1 MPQRADREIQPSS
14 EDRTQPRPVGPLRGL
29 GRLQAGGRADH
40 ALITPIVT
48 TVWAVLAGVVVLVG
62 VVGTVL
68 PGLPGAVLVLAGFV
82 WLAWLDEFTHIGS
95 GTIVLLTAL
104 TVASYAVDLAAT
116 ALGAR
121 RAGASRWAVT
131 GAFAGTLIG
140 LFFGLPGLLLG
151 PFVGAVAGEYLS
163 RRTFCGGR
171 PGPDSERG

>member
-1 MPQRADREIQPSS
+1 M
-14 EDRTQPRPVGPLRGL
+14 
-29 GRLQAGGRADH
+29 
-40 ALITPIVT
+40 T

-82 WLAWLDEFTHIGS
+82 WLAWLDEFTHIGR

-104 TVASYAVDLAAT
+104 TIASYAVDLAAT
-116 ALGAR
+116 ALGAQ

-131 GAFAGTLIG
+131 GAFAGTLVG

-163 RRTFCGGR
+163 RRTLREATRAGLGAWIGIVVGTAVKLALVCTMVGIGVTSFLIN
-171 PGPDSERG
+171 